1 MLDAD
6 HRNCWVYRSSRKQ
19 EMYLYLATEDGFE
32 EVPQELLGRFGKP
45 QLVLTLQLTESS
57 KLARA
62 EAAAVI
68 AALRQQGY
76 YLQLPPQLDPDL
88 YFGD

>member
-1 MLDAD
+1 MDSG
-6 HRNCWVYRSSRKQ
+6 HGNCWIYRSSRKE

-32 EVPQELLGRFGKP
+32 EVPRELLDRFGKP
-45 QLVLTLQLTESS
+45 EFVLTLKLTQNR

-62 EAAAVI
+62 EAATVI

-76 YLQLPPQLDPDL
+76 YLQLPPQLDPHL